1 MEVQGDLAL
10 LFRSGLRSDFRD
22 TFNEHVTQ
30 YSQYLKV
37 GSMSGPE
44 QEATIIAG
52 LRRLLE
58 LGDGE
63 PITYE
68 DIVLGPKVI
77 GVDKEFG
84 LGFTLTRKTVEDD
97 QYGKANQGAKW
108 LAHAT
113 QMTYEF
119 RSGALLDDAFAGA
132 TFKGIDSKPLCDVAH
147 TAIGDPDATTWA
159 NEPTN
164 PIGFSI
170 AGINALL
177 NLQEGTVDHNGDPII
192 TSPDTVIYNPSQ
204 ITKALQIFGSKL
216 EPFTTDN
223 QDNVI
228 GQTRL
233 AGVRHIVKRFVTNTT
248 HYFLFD
254 SKMNDAHFLLRR
266 KADFKDET
274 DFDTG
279 AAKFKTTTRFLIWF
293 VDPRGWT
300 GSAAT

>member
-10 LFRSGLRSDFRD
+10 LFRSGLRADFRD
-22 TFNEHVTQ
+22 TFNEHETQ
-30 YSQYLKV
+30 YSQYLRV
-37 GSMSGPE
+37 GSMDGPE

-58 LGDGE
+58 IGDGE
-63 PITYE
+63 PVTFE

-97 QYGKANQGAKW
+97 QYNKANQGAKW

-132 TFKGIDSKPLCDVAH
+132 TFKGIDNLPLCDVSH
-147 TAIGDPDATTWA
+147 TSIGHPSGTTWA
-159 NEPTN
+159 NEPTT
-164 PIGFSI
+164 PVAFSV
-170 AGINALL
+170 AGVNALL
-177 NLQEGTVDHNGDPII
+177 NLHQLTVDHNGDPII
-192 TSPDTVIYNPSQ
+192 THPDTVVYNSGQ
-204 ITKALQIFGSKL
+204 ITKAMQIFGSKL
-216 EPFTTDN
+216 EPFTAEN
-223 QDNVI
+223 QDNAV
-228 GQTRL
+228 GQRL
-233 AGVRHIVKRFVTNTT
+233 SGVKQIVKRFVTSTT
-248 HYFLFD
+248 TYFLFD

-300 GSAAT
+300 GANAT

>member
-1 MEVQGDLAL
+1 MEVQGALNL

-22 TFNEHVTQ
+22 EFNEHETQ

-37 GSMSGPE
+37 GSMDGPE
-44 QEATIIAG
+44 IEATIIAG

-58 LGDGE
+58 IGDGE
-63 PITYE
+63 PVTYE
-68 DIVLGPKVI
+68 DVVLGPKVI
-77 GVDKEFG
+77 GIDKEFG

-97 QYGKANQGAKW
+97 QYNKANQGAKW

-113 QMTYEF
+113 QMTYEY
-119 RSGALLDDAFAGA
+119 RGGALLDDAFAGS
-132 TFKGIDSKPLCDVAH
+132 TFKGIDSLPLCDESH
-147 TAIGDPDATTWA
+147 TSIGHPLSTTWA
-159 NEPTN
+159 NEPAN
-164 PIGFSI
+164 AIGFSI

-177 NLQEGTVDHNGDPII
+177 NLHEGTVDHNGDPVI
-192 TSPDTVIYNPSQ
+192 TNPDTVIYNPSQ
-204 ITKALQIFGSKL
+204 ITKAMQIFGSKL
-216 EPFTTDN
+216 EPFTADN

-228 GQTRL
+228 GMKRL
-233 AGVRHIVKRFVTNTT
+233 AGVKQVVKRFVTSTT
-248 HYFLFD
+248 TYFLFD

-266 KADFKDET
+266 KADFKDEE

-300 GSAAT
+300 GSNAS

>member
-1 MEVQGDLAL
+1 MHVQGDLNL

-22 TFNEHVTQ
+22 TFNEHETQ

-37 GSMSGPE
+37 GSMDGPE

-58 LGDGE
+58 IGDGE
-63 PITYE
+63 PVTYE

-97 QYGKANQGAKW
+97 KYSKANQGAKW

-132 TFKGIDSKPLCDVAH
+132 TFKGIDNLPLCDTAH
-147 TAIGDPDATTWA
+147 TSIGHPSGTTWA
-159 NEPTN
+159 NEPTT
-164 PIGFSI
+164 PVGFSV

-177 NLQEGTVDHNGDPII
+177 NLHELTVDHNGDPII
-192 TSPDTVIYNPSQ
+192 THPDTVIYNSGQ
-204 ITKALQIFGSKL
+204 ITKAMQIFGSKL
-216 EPFTTDN
+216 EPFTAEN
-223 QDNVI
+223 QDNAV
-228 GQTRL
+228 GQRL
-233 AGVRHIVKRFVTNTT
+233 SGVRQIVKRFVTSTT
-248 HYFLFD
+248 TYFLFD

-266 KADFKDET
+266 KADFKDEQ

-293 VDPRGWT
+293 VDPRGWA
-300 GSAAT
+300 GANAT

>member
-1 MEVQGDLAL
+1 MQVQGDLNL
-10 LFRSGLRSDFRD
+10 LFRPGLRSDFRD
-22 TFNEHVTQ
+22 KFNEHVTQ
-30 YSQYLKV
+30 YSQYLRV
-37 GSMSGPE
+37 GSMDGPE

-58 LGDGE
+58 IGDGE

-97 QYGKANQGAKW
+97 QYSKANQGAMW

-113 QMTYEF
+113 QMTYEY

-132 TFKGIDSKPLCDVAH
+132 TFKGIDNLPLCDVAH
-147 TAIGDPDATTWA
+147 TAINDPAGTTWA
-159 NEPTN
+159 NEPTT
-164 PIGFSI
+164 PIGFSV
-170 AGINALL
+170 AGINGLL
-177 NLQEGTVDHNGDPII
+177 NLLELTVDHNGDPIPI
-192 TSPDTVIYNPSQ
+192 KPDTVIYNTSQ
-204 ITKALQIFGSKL
+204 ITKAMQIFGSKL
-216 EPFTTDN
+216 EPFTSDN
-223 QDNVI
+223 QDNAVA
-228 GQTRL
+228 QRL
-233 AGVRHIVKRFVTNTT
+233 SGVKQIVKRFVTGTT
-248 HYFLFD
+248 SYFLFD
-254 SKMNDAHFLLRR
+254 SQLNDAHFLLRR

-300 GSAAT
+300 GANPS

>member
-30 YSQYLKV
+30 YSQYLQV
-37 GSMSGPE
+37 GSMNGPE
-44 QEATIIAG
+44 VEATIIAG

-58 LGDGE
+58 IGDGE
-63 PITYE
+63 PVTYE
-68 DIVLGPKVI
+68 DITLGPKVV

-97 QYGKANQGAKW
+97 QYNKANQGAKW

-132 TFKGIDSKPLCDVAH
+132 TFKGIDSLPLCDLSH
-147 TAIGDPDATTWA
+147 TAIGDPAAGTWA

-164 PIGFSI
+164 AIGFSI

-177 NLQEGTVDHNGDPII
+177 NLHEGTVDHNGDPVI
-192 TSPDTVIYNPSQ
+192 TNPNTVIYNPSQ

-216 EPFTTDN
+216 EPFTADN

-228 GQTRL
+228 GQNRL
-233 AGVRHIVKRFVTNTT
+233 AGVKHIVKRFVTNATT
-248 HYFLFD
+248 YFLFD
-254 SKMNDAHFLLRR
+254 SAMNDAHFLLRR

-300 GSAAT
+300 GSNAS

>member
-37 GSMSGPE
+37 GSMGGPE

-68 DIVLGPKVI
+68 DIVLGPKVS

-97 QYGKANQGAKW
+97 QYSKANQGAKW

-147 TAIGDPDATTWA
+147 TAIGDPNAATWA